1 MILSRVVILLT
12 GFFFWIVAARFY
24 SIQDVGLAVIL
35 IYSTNIVVLISAMGL
50 DFSIVRFISKYDV
63 NKVFS
68 TCIILVAISSLIV
81 GSLYIFVVGFLTP
94 SVPLLRDPVYIMIF
108 VAYSVLITLFAI
120 VGKTFIGTR
129 QSRYY
134 LLQNAIQSS
143 RLLLLIPL
151 AFLGTFGIFG
161 ADLLAYVI
169 SLLIVSYVL
178 ARMIKFEFNI
188 DLEFIKK
195 SIRFSSTFFLS
206 NAAYSLPFFL
216 LPIIVLNILG
226 QESSTRYYIA
236 LTIGNF
242 LIQIADIISLSL
254 LVEGAHGENI
264 RSNMKKALVYIYS
277 ILIPAFLFIFLFGNY
292 VLGIFGKDYVAAFS
306 LLKLVAFSSFFY
318 VICSIYVSIQN
329 VKLNLLS
336 VLKLYV
342 VMSIVFTSLS
352 VYFIRNIGLDG
363 VGYAMIIT
371 YALLSVVILASTI
384 RQGWLQVNLKTWPIA
399 RT

>member
-1 MILSRVVILLT
+1 M
-12 GFFFWIVAARFY
+12 
-24 SIQDVGLAVIL
+24 
-35 IYSTNIVVLISAMGL
+35 
-50 DFSIVRFISKYDV
+50 
-63 NKVFS
+63 
-68 TCIILVAISSLIV
+68 
-81 GSLYIFVVGFLTP
+81 
-94 SVPLLRDPVYIMIF
+94 
-108 VAYSVLITLFAI
+108 YSVSITLFAI
-120 VGKTFIGTR
+120 IGKTFIGTR

-134 LLQNAIQSS
+134 LLQNTIQSS

-169 SLLIVSYVL
+169 SLALMSFIL

-226 QESSTRYYIA
+226 QESSARYYIA

-277 ILIPAFLFIFLFGNY
+277 ILIPAFLFIFLFGND